1 MVQIIGFLLPMWENW
16 LWALAQDS
24 LKCWEHLGSK
34 LADGSSLSL
43 KSINKQKFLKRELF
57 IVMVFTYSLYY
68 SELQE
73 EAPFGKRLPS
83 FTSTQDSGW
92 CQNNLNLC
100 SMREC
105 WPLYYLL
112 MISSVNSHLHITA
125 WRVSSAWALTPF
137 GSADLNTLLGAVS
150 LDLSNFQSW
159 K

>member
-1 MVQIIGFLLPMWENW
+1 MVQIIGFLSPMWENW
-16 LWALAQDS
+16 LWALVQDS

-34 LADGSSLSL
+34 LANGSSLSFK
-43 KSINKQKFLKRELF
+43 KSAVYRDGFHLQPLLQQHR
-57 IVMVFTYSLYY
+57 
-68 SELQE
+68 ELQE
-73 EAPFGKRLPS
+73 EAPFGKRLSS
-83 FTSTQDSGW
+83 FMSTQDSGW

-137 GSADLNTLLGAVS
+137 GSADLNTLLWAVS
-150 LDLSNFQSW
+150 LDLSNLQSW